1 MFIFLNSIVIP
12 KINKITYLNISIMVV
27 EQLIK
32 ASWLEKRPLSAFTIG
47 FIYSLIAF
55 LTSYLI
61 FPSYFGIMSIAFIS
75 ILLVPTLS
83 KLLSIEENQ
92 EIREKKFSIPQ
103 LLKDHYDII
112 EIYLFLFMGI
122 FLAYF
127 LLTLF
132 IPPSLGVNLFSPQL
146 DIAGISGFAFNTA
159 NFWQI
164 LFNNLI
170 VLAVAF
176 ILSLVYGAGAILF
189 LSWNASVW
197 GVVIGAVL
205 RRTFGLK
212 LLPITINFSQILP
225 HLTIEATGYI
235 LAAITG
241 GILSKAVIRE
251 SYKSKQFMH
260 ILTDALLFGFLSAV
274 LILIASVIE
283 IFVITT

>member
-1 MFIFLNSIVIP
+1 
-12 KINKITYLNISIMVV
+12 MVV

-32 ASWLEKRPLSAFTIG
+32 AKWLEKRPLSAFIIG

-61 FPSYFGIMSIAFIS
+61 FPSYFGVMSIAFIS

-92 EIREKKFSIPQ
+92 EIREKKFSIMQ

-112 EIYLFLFMGI
+112 EIYLSLFIGI

-127 LLTLF
+127 ILVLF
-132 IPPSLGVNLFSPQL
+132 IPKDLGLNLFSPQL
-146 DIAGISGFAFNTA
+146 SIAGISGFASSPL

-164 LFNNLI
+164 LFNNLL
-170 VLAVAF
+170 VLIVAF

-205 RRTFGLK
+205 RRTFGLD
-212 LLPITINFSQILP
+212 LLPIAVNFSQILP
-225 HLTIEATGYI
+225 HLTIEAAGYI

-260 ILTDALLFGFLSAV
+260 ILTDALLFGFLSAF
-274 LILIASVIE
+274 LILTAAFIE
-283 IFVITT
+283 IWWQN

>member
-1 MFIFLNSIVIP
+1 
-12 KINKITYLNISIMVV
+12 MVV

-32 ASWLEKRPLSAFTIG
+32 ANWLEKRPLSAFVIG

-55 LTSYLI
+55 LTSYII
-61 FPSYFGIMSIAFIS
+61 FPSYFGIMSIAFLS
-75 ILLVPTLS
+75 VLLVPTLS

-112 EIYLFLFMGI
+112 EIYLSLFMGI

-127 LLTLF
+127 LLLLF
-132 IPPSLGVNLFSPQL
+132 IPADLGVKLFSPQL
-146 DIAGISGFAFNTA
+146 SIAGISGFAFYTT

-170 VLAVAF
+170 VLIVVF

-197 GVVIGAVL
+197 GVIIGAVL
-205 RRTFGLK
+205 RRTFGLE

-225 HLTIEATGYI
+225 HLTVEAAGYI

-251 SYKSKQFMH
+251 RYKSKKFMH
-260 ILTDALLFGFLSAV
+260 ILTDALLFGFLSAI
-274 LILIASVIE
+274 LILIAAFIE
-283 IFVITT
+283 ILLITA

>member
-1 MFIFLNSIVIP
+1 
-12 KINKITYLNISIMVV
+12 MVV

-32 ASWLEKRPLSAFTIG
+32 ANWLEKRPLSAFIMG
-47 FIYSLIAF
+47 FVYSLIAF

-61 FPSYFGIMSIAFIS
+61 FPSYFGVMSIAFIS

-112 EIYLFLFMGI
+112 EIYVSLFMGI
-122 FLAYF
+122 FLVYF
-127 LLTLF
+127 LLLLF
-132 IPPSLGVNLFSPQL
+132 IPPDLGVKFFSPQL
-146 DIAGISGFAFNTA
+146 SVAGISGFAFYA
-159 NFWQI
+159 PNFWQI

-170 VLAVAF
+170 VLIVAF

-197 GVVIGAVL
+197 GVIIGAVL
-205 RRTFGLK
+205 RRTIGLE

-251 SYKSKQFMH
+251 RYKSKQFMH

-274 LILIASVIE
+274 LILTAAFIE
-283 IFVITT
+283 ILLMTA